1 MARGIKMELVFVT
14 SNKHKA
20 SEVQKVID
28 PRFRIKNLQDIG
40 CEEDIPETADTFKGN
55 ALLKA
60 KYVYT
65 KFNMNCF
72 ADDSGLEVDALNGA
86 PGVYSA
92 RYAGEPKSDEKNT
105 LKLLKELEGRTNR
118 TARFKTVIALIL
130 NGNSYFFEGAIEGQI
145 AKQACG
151 TMGFGYD
158 PVFIPN
164 GYSKTFAEMSADEK
178 NSISHRALA
187 VKQMNYF
194 LTTK

>member
-1 MARGIKMELVFVT
+1 MELVFVT

-28 PRFRIKNLQDIG
+28 HRFRIMNLQDIG
-40 CEEDIPETADTFKGN
+40 CEDDIPETADTFKGN

-60 KYVYT
+60 EHVYT
-65 KFNMNCF
+65 MFKMNCF

-105 LKLLKELEGRTNR
+105 LKLLKELEGKANR

-130 NGNSYFFEGAIEGQI
+130 NGTSYFFEGVIEGDI
-145 AKQACG
+145 AEQARG
-151 TMGFGYD
+151 SMGFGYD
-158 PVFIPN
+158 PVFMPK

-187 VKQMNYF
+187 VKQMNDF
-194 LTTK
+194 LSTK